1 MAKAAAKTAQKSN
14 TNPPALATPTAA
26 TLAVG
31 ADGMIKGFIDDA
43 ATKAFVAEKLIVVSS
58 VDGFRRAGR
67 AWSKEATEVLAEDLT
82 AEQVEALMREPKLQ
96 VSVVGKEV
104 E

>member
-14 TNPPALATPTAA
+14 TAPPVVATPTAT

-31 ADGMIKGFIDDA
+31 ADGVIKFVVDS
-43 ATKAFVAEKLIVVSS
+43 TLKNYVAEKLIVVST

-67 AWSKEATEVLAEDLT
+67 AWPKEPTEVLVESLT
-82 AEQVEALMREPKLQ
+82 VEQIEALMREPKLQ